1 MQRLRRLES
10 GRAILATSI
19 LLFSRICFVLPQRQL
34 WKAPL
39 PYSAPRILSTDQNP
53 KDQQQRR
60 ELSLPSSSSPGSNN
74 PWVLKSRPEYRVV
87 STLEAK
93 KNPEPWR
100 GSGLSD
106 DPWVHESG
114 LEYRDVATIEAARS
128 VARFAHTNQ
137 YLGSFKTRRGEI
149 FLQMGTLSTI
159 LTHNFSLCA
168 RYIYLLLGITERN

>member
-39 PYSAPRILSTDQNP
+39 PYSAPRILPTDQNA

-60 ELSLPSSSSPGSNN
+60 ELSLPSSSSSGSNN

-87 STLEAK
+87 STLQAK
-93 KNPEPWR
+93 KNLEPWR

-106 DPWVHESG
+106 DPWVHDSG

-137 YLGSFKTRRGEI
+137 YLGSFKTRQGEI
-149 FLQMGTLSTI
+149 MIKYFFKSWSGNGNI
-159 LTHNFSLCA
+159 IHNSHTCVLCS
-168 RYIYLLLGITERN
+168 GVPD

>member
-39 PYSAPRILSTDQNP
+39 PYKAPRILSTDQNA
-53 KDQQQRR
+53 KDQHQRR
-60 ELSLPSSSSPGSNN
+60 ELSMPSSSSSGSNN

-93 KNPEPWR
+93 KNLEPWR

-137 YLGSFKTRRGEI
+137 YLGSFKTRKGEI
-149 FLQMGTLSTI
+149 IIKYFFKSCSGNGNI
-159 LTHNFSLCA
+159 IHNSHTCVLCSA
-168 RYIYLLLGITERN
+168 VPD